1 MPGRLDGTEWELKLP
16 LPAGRGKVTN
26 TRIKGEDLQV
36 RTKKRVQSGTE
47 VRIRLKNL
55 ERSGWNEQMIVN
67 RNVDRFRGGHQYPLL
82 LHILRVCVELGEGI
96 GSKQLG
102 KRFCFT
108 IYLLS
113 SEPGCEAP
121 RGCHTL

>member
-1 MPGRLDGTEWELKLP
+1 MPGRLDGTEGELKLP

-47 VRIRLKNL
+47 VRIRLENL
-55 ERSGWNEQMIVN
+55 ERSGWNEQMIIN
-67 RNVDRFRGGHQYPLL
+67 RNVVRFRGGHQYPLL
-82 LHILRVCVELGEGI
+82 LHILRVCVELGGGI

-102 KRFCFT
+102 KRQVLLYHLFT
-108 IYLLS
+108 LI
-113 SEPGCEAP
+113 
-121 RGCHTL
+121 